1 MHSHTCHTYKVFRQY
16 EQECVELAC
25 VWLQMPYH
33 TVHIDM
39 VFRQYEFFDE
49 SVNFHAALLHNHKD
63 HI

>member
-1 MHSHTCHTYKVFRQY
+1 MHSHNYHTYKVFRQY
-16 EQECVELAC
+16 EQEYAVLVC

-33 TVHIDM
+33 TVHIDT

-49 SVNFHAALLHNHKD
+49 SVNFHDALWHNRKD